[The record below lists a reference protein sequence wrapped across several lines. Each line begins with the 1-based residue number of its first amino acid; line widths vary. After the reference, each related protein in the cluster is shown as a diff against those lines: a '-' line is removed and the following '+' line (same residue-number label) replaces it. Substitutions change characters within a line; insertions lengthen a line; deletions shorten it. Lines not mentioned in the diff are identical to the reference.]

1 MVFALLLLGVAWAA
15 GTAVRERREGVR
27 REVAA
32 AAERAKIEERLRIA
46 RDIHDVVSHSVG
58 LIAVK
63 ASIANHVLLT
73 RPEEAK
79 KALAA
84 IEEVSRGA
92 LRDLRSTL
100 TVLRKDDAHSRTGDD
115 SLRPARGLADVP
127 ELVRSAEE
135 AGVRVVLDSR
145 CTGAVT
151 EGVALSVFR
160 IVQEAL
166 ANVVRHAAPTR
177 CRMTLVTE
185 DGVLRVEIVDE
196 GPLPS
201 GAAPAVGRGTGP
213 ASVSGAGMGLVG
225 MAERVA
231 AHGGTLHTGP
241 TVHGG
246 FEVRAT
252 LPC

>member
-1 MVFALLLLGVAWAA
+1 MSALLLLGVAWAA
-15 GTAVRERREGVR
+15 GTTVRERREGVR
-27 REVAA
+27 REVVA

-63 ASIANHVLLT
+63 ASIANHVLST
-73 RPEEAK
+73 RPDEAK

-100 TVLRKDDAHSRTGDD
+100 TVLREDDAHGRTGDD

-127 ELVRSAEE
+127 DLVRSAEE

-201 GAAPAVGRGTGP
+201 GAAPAVGRGAGP
-213 ASVSGAGMGLVG
+213 ASGAGMGLVG